1 MMKKLMCGFALFLA
15 CATFAANITVK
26 QIDEIQPQ
34 VAVDSEG
41 AVHLI
46 YYKGS
51 DGAGDV
57 FYMTQK
63 AGEDQF
69 SKAMQ
74 VNSRPGS
81 AIAAGTIRG
90 AQLALGKN
98 NRVHVVWNG
107 GKGAE
112 RAKVGGREVTP
123 MVYTRLKEDGTGFE
137 AERNL
142 ITYAEELDGGG
153 TVAADRFGNVSVVWH
168 GRAPGA
174 EEGEDGRAVF
184 VARSKDE
191 GKTFAPE
198 VRATLEKTGACGCC
212 GMKAFADENG
222 AVYILYRGALEM
234 VNRDMVL
241 MVSPKPGAPFKIV
254 NKHAWK
260 VESCPMS
267 SAFLSGLDG
276 GGAIAAWE
284 TEGKIFFATVDP
296 KAMTIGKIES
306 LPGASKKR
314 HPT

>member
-1 MMKKLMCGFALFLA
+1 MMKKLICCFALFLE
-15 CATFAANITVK
+15 CATSAANITVK

-69 SKAMQ
+69 SKAIQ

-112 RAKVGGREVTP
+112 RAKVANREVTP
-123 MVYTRLKEDGTGFE
+123 MVYTRLNDDRTGFE
-137 AERNL
+137 PERNL

-153 TVAADRFGNVSVVWH
+153 S
-168 GRAPGA
+168 
-174 EEGEDGRAVF
+174 
-184 VARSKDE
+184 
-191 GKTFAPE
+191 
-198 VRATLEKTGACGCC
+198 
-212 GMKAFADENG
+212 
-222 AVYILYRGALEM
+222 
-234 VNRDMVL
+234 
-241 MVSPKPGAPFKIV
+241 
-254 NKHAWK
+254 
-260 VESCPMS
+260 
-267 SAFLSGLDG
+267 
-276 GGAIAAWE
+276 
-284 TEGKIFFATVDP
+284 
-296 KAMTIGKIES
+296 
-306 LPGASKKR
+306 
-314 HPT
+314 